1 MKPLRLLLLALL
13 IAAGAFAT
21 GWAFRAYLQP
31 DAAVNLANRAF
42 LCN

>member
-1 MKPLRLLLLALL
+1 MKRVRLLLLIALTAL
-13 IAAGAFAT
+13 AAFAT

-31 DAAVNLANRAF
+31 DAVVDFTNRVF

>member
-1 MKPLRLLLLALL
+1 MKRGRLLLFIAVTALA
-13 IAAGAFAT
+13 AFAT

-31 DAAVNLANRAF
+31 DAAVNLANRVF

>member
-1 MKPLRLLLLALL
+1 MKTVRLLLLIALTALL
-13 IAAGAFAT
+13 AFAT

-31 DAAVNLANRAF
+31 DAAVNLANRVF